1 MHESYSQTTTCAA
14 SQSQSAIPIVCS
26 LAKGP
31 RFYSQ
36 LKPPPQP
43 QHPPMASRTTPRYY
57 TSSDSGFGRRQSVA
71 SQPVESRP
79 NLDSTSNMLKVHGLD
94 QFDLYDEKTWD
105 SIAFEAWLTEW
116 THNAT
121 LEYAYKSKS
130 LLPAAYTEDWLHLN
144 KFAPLARR
152 LGATSTGLPWRFTW
166 TSLFRP
172 VVRPTDRAFQESSA
186 HSIVT
191 EEDDWASNGGLPLL
205 ALAWT
210 CVECMVEQT
219 NDEDLCGNVARFAK
233 ILFSCF
239 ETDRDRPLHAKVF
252 REFLK
257 RCVWEEFAAWWQPTV
272 SL

>member
-36 LKPPPQP
+36 LKPPPQL

-57 TSSDSGFGRRQSVA
+57 TASDSGFGRRQSVA

-79 NLDSTSNMLKVHGLD
+79 NLDSTSIMLEVHGLD

-152 LGATSTGLPWRFTW
+152 LRATSTGLPWQFKW
-166 TSLFRP
+166 TSLFRSI
-172 VVRPTDRAFQESSA
+172 VRPSDRAFQESSA

-205 ALAWT
+205 ALAWM
-210 CVECMVEQT
+210 CVECMVEET
-219 NDEDLCGNVARFAK
+219 NDEDLCGNVARMAK

-239 ETDRDRPLHAKVF
+239 EIDCDRPLHAKVF